1 MKIKVVDMPYE
12 QALAQPREKHTPPRR
27 PSMLFRTLLR
37 ALSAPDLRATHF
49 RCDRVGME
57 RLGPDEPCLVLMNHS
72 CFLDLKITAAVLYPR
87 PFNIVCT
94 SDGFVGKAGLMR
106 ALGCIPTRKF
116 QPDTAL
122 VRDMLYAVKKLKSSI
137 LLYPEASYSFDGTA
151 TPLPESLGK
160 CVKALGVP
168 IVLLRTCG
176 AFARDP
182 LYNGLQNRR
191 VNVSAEL
198 RYLLSPEEAAEKSAD
213 EINALLADE
222 FSFDNFRWQQE
233 NGIVVNE
240 PFRADGLNRVL
251 YKCPHCGTEG
261 ETEGRG
267 TELICR
273 DCGVRYRLTELGALE
288 CENAETKFTHVP
300 DWYAWERACVRE
312 ELEQGSY
319 LLDAPVSICVMVNFR
334 QICRVGE
341 GRLRHD
347 VNGFRLTGC
356 GGKLDFTQKPETS
369 YSLYAD
375 YFWYEL
381 GDMICIGDRDVLYYC
396 FPQGKGDVVAKTRLA
411 AEELYKLKRAERAAK
426 NG

>member
-27 PSMLFRTLLR
+27 PSMLFHALLR

-198 RYLLSPEEAAEKSAD
+198 RYLLSPEEERFLKHMK
-213 EINALLADE
+213 E
-222 FSFDNFRWQQE
+222 FEYIRRRGYSVNFTRAQYMRRMGLREYTFDRCARSLCRL
-233 NGIVVNE
+233 GLIVKTE
-240 PFRADGLNRVL
+240 DSSRNRV
-251 YKCPHCGTEG
+251 H
-261 ETEGRG
+261 
-267 TELICR
+267 
-273 DCGVRYRLTELGALE
+273 YRLNEEAYERLVRIVTTTRNIDRLIAFFDLHCFKLGKDILSL
-288 CENAETKFTHVP
+288 T
-300 DWYAWERACVRE
+300 DE
-312 ELEQGSY
+312 EIDT
-319 LLDAPVSICVMVNFR
+319 LLR
-334 QICRVGE
+334 
-341 GRLRHD
+341 
-347 VNGFRLTGC
+347 
-356 GGKLDFTQKPETS
+356 
-369 YSLYAD
+369 
-375 YFWYEL
+375 
-381 GDMICIGDRDVLYYC
+381 
-396 FPQGKGDVVAKTRLA
+396 
-411 AEELYKLKRAERAAK
+411 
-426 NG
+426 

>member
-27 PSMLFRTLLR
+27 PSMLFRALLR

-191 VNVSAEL
+191 VNVSAE
-198 RYLLSPEEAAEKSAD
+198 
-213 EINALLADE
+213 
-222 FSFDNFRWQQE
+222 
-233 NGIVVNE
+233 
-240 PFRADGLNRVL
+240 
-251 YKCPHCGTEG
+251 
-261 ETEGRG
+261 
-267 TELICR
+267 
-273 DCGVRYRLTELGALE
+273 
-288 CENAETKFTHVP
+288 
-300 DWYAWERACVRE
+300 
-312 ELEQGSY
+312 
-319 LLDAPVSICVMVNFR
+319 PVSYT
-334 QICRVGE
+334 
-341 GRLRHD
+341 H
-347 VNGFRLTGC
+347 LT
-356 GGKLDFTQKPETS
+356 LPTI
-369 YSLYAD
+369 L
-375 YFWYEL
+375 L
-381 GDMICIGDRDVLYYC
+381 V
-396 FPQGKGDVVAKTRLA
+396 
-411 AEELYKLKRAERAAK
+411 
-426 NG
+426 